1 MIKFEDVKRDAIQ
14 LDWPE
19 LTEVMQE
26 IYDDASIVVDQEDGD
41 YISVY
46 SERDD
51 TSYDADDFIE
61 RLENYF
67 DVSVITHYVISS
79 EVVVF
84 LYINLTEQPKC

>member
-26 IYDDASIVVDQEDGD
+26 IYDDSSIVVDQEDGD

-46 SERDD
+46 SEGAD

-67 DVSVITHYVISS
+67 DVSIITHYVISS

-84 LYINLTEQPKC
+84 LYINLTEQS

>member
-26 IYDDASIVVDQEDGD
+26 IYDDTSIVVDQEDGD

-51 TSYDADDFIE
+51 TNYDADDFIE

-67 DVSVITHYVISS
+67 DVSVITHYVITS

-84 LYINLTEQPKC
+84 LYINLTEQP

>member
-26 IYDDASIVVDQEDGD
+26 IYDDTSIVVDQEDGD

-51 TSYDADDFIE
+51 TNYDADDFIE

-84 LYINLTEQPKC
+84 LYINLTEQP

>member
-26 IYDDASIVVDQEDGD
+26 IYDDSSIVVDQEDGD

-46 SERDD
+46 SEGAD
-51 TSYDADDFIE
+51 TNYDADDFIE

-67 DVSVITHYVISS
+67 DVSIITHYVISS

-84 LYINLTEQPKC
+84 LYINLTEQP